1 MQYLEF
7 LKLLLSLGP
16 KLPALIDAW
25 QKVIEA
31 VAVAIQATQG
41 ILPTDSPLTGRLT
54 PLPLT
59 APLSEEEIDLEDDV
73 ASAFASCGPPNALTL
88 PLTGDRLRM
97 LFQLIQLLPQ
107 LKALFEQLTR

>member
-31 VAVAIQATQG
+31 IGTAIQATQA
-41 ILPTDSPLTGRLT
+41 ILPAETGITGHLQPLQLS
-54 PLPLT
+54 
-59 APLSEEEIDLEDDV
+59 APLSSEELDLEEDL
-73 ASAFASCGPPNALTL
+73 ASAFTSCVAPNAITM

-97 LFQLIQLLPQ
+97 LFQLVQLFPQLLQ
-107 LKALFEQLTR
+107 LFKQLQG